1 MLTGACGAIVLRILA
16 AVTRIPRA
24 ARALS
29 LSCGALLTFAPL
41 RAGEAQ
47 ARGTLAVVN
56 ANVLPMDRDTVL
68 SGQTVLIRDG
78 IIRQVGSSSRV
89 RIPTGATRI
98 DAGGKYVMP
107 GLADMHVHMTV
118 PRQFQLELLKMYAVN
133 GVTTILNMRG
143 TPDHLELRSDI
154 RSGRVFGPDMY
165 TVGRFVNAP
174 FFNTPDSVE
183 QEVVAQKRAGY
194 DFIKMHGELSREAY
208 ARLNA
213 VGKREGIRI
222 IGHAPRTLGIDVVFA
237 EHQYALA
244 HAEEFL
250 YDTTGSSR
258 DVDLPKFEP
267 RIPDLTRKM
276 VAANVW
282 LMPNLTAYKIIG
294 LMAQDLSAIL
304 ARPEMKYLPA
314 PIRVSWGPETNPY
327 TRRFGPEKAPGILAR
342 HALLKKLT
350 KAFDS
355 AGVKLL
361 IGTDGLNVGTVPGFS
376 VHDELQELVD
386 AGLTPYH
393 ALRAGTANASAFLGS
408 SPCIGQVRVGCVAD
422 LVLLD
427 GNPLNSTA
435 NTRRIA
441 GVMLRGKWLSRQEL
455 DRILQ
460 SLEAGGR

>member
-1 MLTGACGAIVLRILA
+1 MLF
-16 AVTRIPRA
+16 PRLSDGRA
-24 ARALS
+24 MRVFCVALALS
-29 LSCGALLTFAPL
+29 LCGGKALVAQERAFAF
-41 RAGEAQ
+41 
-47 ARGTLAVVN
+47 VN
-56 ANVLPMDRDTVL
+56 ANVLPMVRDTVL
-68 SGQTVLIRDG
+68 VGQTVLIRDG
-78 IIRQVGSSSRV
+78 IIQQVGSSSQVRV
-89 RIPTGATRI
+89 PAGATRI
-98 DAGGKYVMP
+98 DAGGKYLMP

-118 PRQFQLELLKMYAVN
+118 PRALQLELLKMYAVN

-143 TPDHLELRSDI
+143 TPDHLVLRSDI

-213 VGKREGIRI
+213 VGRREGIRI
-222 IGHAPRTLGIDVVFA
+222 IGHAPRTLGIDAVFA
-237 EHQYALA
+237 ERQYALA

-267 RIPDLTRKM
+267 RIPELTRKM
-276 VAANVW
+276 VAADIW
-282 LMPNLTAYKIIG
+282 LMSNFTAYKIIG

-314 PIRVSWGPETNPY
+314 PIRVSWGPATNPY
-327 TRRFGPEKAPGILAR
+327 TRRFGPEKAPGIFAR
-342 HALLKKLT
+342 HALLQKLT

-361 IGTDGLNVGTVPGFS
+361 VGTDGLNVGTVPGFS
-376 VHDELQELVD
+376 AHDELQELVD

-393 ALRAGTANASAFLGS
+393 ALRAATANASAFLGS
-408 SPCIGQVRVGCVAD
+408 SPCIGQVRAGCVAD
-422 LVLLD
+422 LLLLD
-427 GNPLNSTA
+427 ANPLSSIG

-441 GVMLRGKWLSRQEL
+441 GVMVRGRWSSRQEL
-455 DRILQ
+455 DRILE
-460 SLEAGGR
+460 SLAAGGR